1 MQLSRRFGL
10 TVLLSLGWLLGGAA
24 SARPQP
30 AASQPK
36 TVVFF
41 GDSLTYGLGLEDPAT
56 QAYPALIGQKIA
68 AAHLPWQIVNAGLSG
83 DTTAAGLRRIA
94 WVLRRPIDLFVLAL
108 GANDGL
114 RGIDPAITR
123 DNLRGII
130 ARVRARDPEATIVL
144 AGMRMP
150 PSMGADY
157 AAAYAAVFPQ
167 VAREERVVLIPF
179 LLEDVAGR
187 PELNGPDN
195 VHPNAAGH
203 RLVAATVWQVL
214 RPLLNAD

>member
-10 TVLLSLGWLLGGAA
+10 TALLCLGWLLGGAA

-30 AASQPK
+30 AAAQPK

-56 QAYPALIGQKIA
+56 EAYPALIGQKIA
-68 AAHLPWQIVNAGLSG
+68 AAHLPWQVVNAGLSG
-83 DTTAAGLRRIA
+83 DTTAAGLRRIG
-94 WVLRRPIDLFVLAL
+94 WVLRRPIGLFVLAL

-114 RGIDPAITR
+114 RGIDPAVTR

-157 AAAYAAVFPQ
+157 AAAYAAVFPE

-179 LLEDVAGR
+179 LLEGVAGR

-203 RLVAATVWQVL
+203 RLVAETVWQVL
-214 RPLLNAD
+214 RPLLNHD